1 VFLASKQAIAKLCVG
16 FLSGVRFCVGLAV
29 CVVLVAVVVVGKYL
43 YRVLH
48 GLLLADRTGVWRIQE
63 GDYI

>member
-1 VFLASKQAIAKLCVG
+1 VCGFFEWSAFLCV
-16 FLSGVRFCVGLAV
+16 SVGLAV